1 MGASIWVR
9 KLIGVERRRYSKSD
23 REVCQTASLL
33 LTSHLSGFGGGA
45 EFVFY
50 DTVVALQK
58 QFPQLDITAV
68 FPTQG
73 PLADAT
79 GRLGVR
85 IRRSLLPWWST
96 PGTLA
101 HLIPSALMLLPSVLH
116 AIFVLLRLRPTIVV
130 TNTMAIPSFAIAAKI
145 LGIPHFWFIHEFGK
159 EDQNFRFMFGYRQ
172 TVRLIS
178 SLSQLSICC
187 SQAVEGALKA
197 AAPSIKT
204 TVVYPAISD
213 PPGAPVERC
222 RGEAMRAVLIGR
234 FFEAKGQQLA
244 VHAIATA
251 RSAGADIELDLVGPG
266 DQKAVRSLARRL
278 DVDDL
283 LHFHGAT
290 DDVGRY
296 RSNAHIALM
305 CSKSEAFGR
314 VTVEA
319 MRAGLPV
326 CATDSGGTPEI
337 VIPGVNGLL
346 SDSGDSDALAANLM
360 SLESDDEF
368 RLSLATNAIE
378 TAEQFNLDRY
388 GDEIAAAI
396 GLR

>member
-1 MGASIWVR
+1 
-9 KLIGVERRRYSKSD
+9 
-23 REVCQTASLL
+23 
-33 LTSHLSGFGGGA
+33 
-45 EFVFY
+45 
-50 DTVVALQK
+50 
-58 QFPQLDITAV
+58 
-68 FPTQG
+68 
-73 PLADAT
+73 
-79 GRLGVR
+79 
-85 IRRSLLPWWST
+85 
-96 PGTLA
+96 
-101 HLIPSALMLLPSVLH
+101 MLLPSVLH
-116 AIFVLLRLRPTIVV
+116 AIFILLRVRPTIVV
-130 TNTMAIPSFAIAAKI
+130 TNTMTIPSFAIAAKI
-145 LGIPHFWFIHEFGK
+145 VGIPHFWFIHEFGK
-159 EDQNFRFMFGYRQ
+159 DDQNFRFMFGYRL

-187 SQAVEGALKA
+187 SHAVEDALKA
-197 AAPSIKT
+197 AEPSITT

-213 PPGAPVERC
+213 PPGAPVERR

-244 VHAIATA
+244 VQAIATA

-266 DQKAVRSLARRL
+266 DQRPVRSLARRL

-326 CATDSGGTPEI
+326 CATDCGGTPEI

-346 SDSGDSDALAANLM
+346 SGSGDSDALAANLM

-368 RLSLATNAIE
+368 RLSLATKAIE
-378 TAEQFNLDRY
+378 TAERFNLSRY
-388 GDEIAAAI
+388 GEEIAAAI

>member
-1 MGASIWVR
+1 
-9 KLIGVERRRYSKSD
+9 
-23 REVCQTASLL
+23 
-33 LTSHLSGFGGGA
+33 
-45 EFVFY
+45 VFY
-50 DTVVALQK
+50 DTVVALRK

-68 FPTQG
+68 FPVKG
-73 PLADAT
+73 PLEDAT
-79 GRLGVR
+79 ARLGVR
-85 IRRSLLPWWST
+85 TRRSLLPWWST
-96 PGTLA
+96 PGSLA
-101 HLIPSALMLLPSVLH
+101 RQIPSALMLAPGVLH

-130 TNTMAIPSFAIAAKI
+130 TNTMTIPSFAIAAKV

-159 EDQNFRFMFGYRQ
+159 DDQNFRFMFGYRQ
-172 TVRLIS
+172 TIRLIS
-178 SLSQLSICC
+178 GLSQLSICC
-187 SQAVEGALKA
+187 SQAVECALKD

-213 PPGAPVERC
+213 PPGAPVERHQ
-222 RGEAMRAVLIGR
+222 GEAMRAVLIGR
-234 FFEAKGQQLA
+234 FFEAKGQELA
-244 VHAIATA
+244 VQAIATA

-266 DQKAVRSLARRL
+266 DQRPARTLARRL

-296 RSNAHIALM
+296 RCNAHIALM

-337 VIPGVNGLL
+337 VVPGVNGLL
-346 SDSGDSDALAANLM
+346 SGSGDSDALAANLM
-360 SLESDDEF
+360 VLESDDQF
-368 RLSLATNAIE
+368 RLSLATKAIKTTE
-378 TAEQFNLDRY
+378 HFNLNRY

-396 GLR
+396 GLC